1 MSDAKPAT
9 VLVTVTNM
17 GSKPGLMDAA
27 QQLGV
32 RVEDID
38 AAFGLVPIDVAAGLY
53 CAQVVADRLPAEFE
67 RRDPYQGP
75 FADPSIAPL
84 GPVQGGRKTDE

>member
-9 VLVTVTNM
+9 VLVTVTNI
-17 GSKPGLMDAA
+17 GSSPELKDAA

-38 AAFGLVPIDVAAGLY
+38 AAFGLLPIDAGAGLY
-53 CAQVVADRLPAEFE
+53 CVQVVADRLPAGFE
-67 RRDPYQGP
+67 QRDPYQGP
-75 FADPSIAPL
+75 FADPGIAPL
-84 GPVQGGRKTDE
+84 GPVRRSRKTEE